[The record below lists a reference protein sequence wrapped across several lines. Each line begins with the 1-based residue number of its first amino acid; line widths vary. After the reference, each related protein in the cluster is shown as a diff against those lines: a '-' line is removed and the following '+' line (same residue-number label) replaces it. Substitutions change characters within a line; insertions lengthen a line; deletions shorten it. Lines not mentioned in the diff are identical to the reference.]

1 MTTAPRSPRWRAA
14 LSFALAAG
22 GVAVI
27 VWFLRTTSEDDVRE
41 AATQLAGWLPVVF
54 VLEGAR
60 IALEAAGTRALYGLS
75 RDRLPTG
82 ALLRAHV
89 IGYSLAFYMPAGRT
103 TAEAVKATML
113 SRWSTPARAAA
124 VAAANQSL
132 ALLGLA
138 LAALA
143 CIAGSAMLPGTERL
157 IAALATIAAVTGA
170 LALAIRFATL
180 YARGRWLRRFAPKL
194 GSLIDDVRVEIPR
207 LVPLVP
213 LAMFV
218 LSRALQLAS
227 IAVLLFALGA
237 DVSIATVLAT
247 GGINLVGATLGD
259 MVPGQLGATD
269 ATFTMSASVVGLT
282 AASGLSMA
290 LAIHVVQLTWMA
302 LGLVLEL
309 AIRLAGRRRFHSSRV
324 R

>member
-1 MTTAPRSPRWRAA
+1 
-14 LSFALAAG
+14 LQIALAGG

-27 VWFLRTTSEDDVRE
+27 AWFLHTTSTDDVRD
-41 AATQLAGWLPVVF
+41 AAHRLAGWLPVVF

-60 IALEAAGTRALYGLS
+60 IAVEAMGTRSLYGLS
-75 RDRLPTG
+75 RDRMPSR

-113 SRWSTPARAAA
+113 ARWSTRARAAA

-132 ALLGLA
+132 ALLGLSI
-138 LAALA
+138 AALA
-143 CIAGSAMLPGTERL
+143 CLVGATMLPGTERL

-170 LALAIRFATL
+170 LGVAIRLATL
-180 YARGRWLRRFAPKL
+180 YARGHWLRRFAPKL
-194 GSLIDDVRVEIPR
+194 GLLLDEVRLEIPR
-207 LVPLVP
+207 LVPPVP

-227 IAVLLFALGA
+227 IATLLFALGA
-237 DVSIATVLAT
+237 DVSIATVLAA

-259 MVPGQLGATD
+259 MVPGQLGTTD
-269 ATFTMSASVVGLT
+269 ATFTISAGVLGLT

-302 LGLVLEL
+302 LGLALEV
-309 AIRLAGRRRFHSSRV
+309 AIRIAGRRAGRQGSRV

>member
-1 MTTAPRSPRWRAA
+1 VSTNNSRWRAA
-14 LSFALAAG
+14 LAVVLAAG

-27 VWFLRTTSEDDVRE
+27 VWFLRTTSANDVRE
-41 AATQLAGWLPVVF
+41 AAHRLAGWLPLVF
-54 VLEGAR
+54 ALEGAR
-60 IALEAAGTRALYGLS
+60 IAAEAMGTRALYGLS

-113 SRWSTPARAAA
+113 ARWATPARAAA

-138 LAALA
+138 IAALA
-143 CIAGSAMLPGTERL
+143 CLAGAALLPGTERL
-157 IAALATIAAVTGA
+157 IGALATIAAVTGG
-170 LALAIRFATL
+170 LAIAIRIAAL
-180 YARGRWLRRFAPKL
+180 YARGRWLQRFAPKL
-194 GSLIDDVRVEIPR
+194 GSLLDEVRLEIPR
-207 LVPLVP
+207 LVPPVP

-218 LSRALQLAS
+218 VSRALQLVS
-227 IAVLLFALGA
+227 IAVLLLALGA

-290 LAIHVVQLTWMA
+290 LAIHVVQMTWMA

-309 AIRLAGRRRFHSSRV
+309 AIRIAARQGSRV